1 MDTVVDH
8 LSRFYPCPN
17 YTTMKNLHTVLPPF
31 GFSHYY
37 YKLKAVKTV
46 NLLQNDKEI
55 SKLYLHA
62 KNYTQNGLINKI
74 IQHLVD
80 LNYHQPKKKMANSR
94 AIYEIGFRP
103 IGQWP
108 QNCNLC
114 RHLGIDPHHSCIK
127 INIEN
132 FSFIVSF

>member
-1 MDTVVDH
+1 
-8 LSRFYPCPN
+8 
-17 YTTMKNLHTVLPPF
+17 MKNLHTVLPPF

-37 YKLKAVKTV
+37 YKLKAVKTL

-80 LNYHQPKKKMANSR
+80 LIIISRKKKWRIREQFTRLVLDQLVNGHKILICA
-94 AIYEIGFRP
+94 
-103 IGQWP
+103 
-108 QNCNLC
+108 
-114 RHLGIDPHHSCIK
+114 GILALIHTIL
-127 INIEN
+127 
-132 FSFIVSF
+132 VSK